1 MRRRSAMKRCLTI
14 GVALAALCAASALAY
29 ARPPTVMNSPGYDRR
44 LQESRSQLGSSA
56 TVTEPATAPVAKP
69 KRGKKKRT
77 N

>member
-1 MRRRSAMKRCLTI
+1 MRRGLMIGLVLTAFC
-14 GVALAALCAASALAY
+14 GSSTLAY

-44 LQESRSQLGSSA
+44 LQESRSQLGSSP